1 MSQVT
6 IVGCDL
12 HDRSMLLRY
21 AVASETPLQRSFA
34 NDPEGRGVM
43 REFLTRFASQRHC
56 GRIVF
61 VYEASGQGFGL
72 YDFLSEVGIEC
83 VVLPPS
89 HLPKSAKRQRQKT
102 DAHDAQYLL
111 ELARAHVLAGNH
123 LPSVWTPPP
132 ALRDDRELVRA
143 RIETAEAGTA
153 VKLQI
158 LSLLKRYGREL
169 PEVFR
174 KHHNWTGKFS
184 RWVVAEAARLPPPV
198 QPVLECLMQRQQQLQ
213 EAIVLLERKLKE
225 LAQSSRYRAPCA
237 ALRKLTGVGLMTAM
251 TFLTEMGDLTRF
263 DNRRQVGA
271 YLGLCPASFES
282 GEANDRKG
290 HITRQGPARLRKMLC
305 QAAWTAIRRDEAT
318 RAAHQ
323 RISQQR
329 KGLRKK
335 AAVAV
340 MRRLGVRMWHV
351 ALEVGVSPDLVSRPI
366 PPPKWG
372 ATGPV
377 ATAQAG

>member
-1 MSQVT
+1 MNQVT

-21 AVASETPLQRSFA
+21 ALAGEKPLQKSFA
-34 NDPEGRGVM
+34 GDTQGRATM
-43 REFLTRFASQRHC
+43 REFLVRFASEHHS

-61 VYEASGQGFGL
+61 VYEASGQGYGL
-72 YDFLSEVGIEC
+72 HDFLSEAGIEC
-83 VVLPPS
+83 FVLPPS
-89 HLPKSAKRQRQKT
+89 RLPKSAKRQRQKT

-143 RIETAEAGTA
+143 RIESAEAGTA

-169 PEVFR
+169 PAIFR
-174 KHHNWTGKFS
+174 KNHNWTQKFS
-184 RWVVAEAARLPPPV
+184 RWAIAEVAQLPPTV
-198 QPVLECLMQRQQQLQ
+198 QSVLECLLQRLQ
-213 EAIVLLERKLKE
+213 ELQKAIALLEKKIEE
-225 LAQSSRYRAPCA
+225 LSQSARYQAPCA
-237 ALRKLTGVGLMTAM
+237 ALRQLTGVGLMTAM

-263 DNRRQVGA
+263 ANRRQVAA

-282 GEANDRKG
+282 GAANDRKG
-290 HITRQGPARLRKMLC
+290 HITRQGPSRLRKMLC
-305 QAAWTAIRRDEAT
+305 QAAWTAIRRDEGT
-318 RAAHQ
+318 RAKHQ
-323 RISQQR
+323 RISQER
-329 KGLRKK
+329 KGQRKK

-340 MRRLGVRMWHV
+340 MRQLAIRMWHV
-351 ALEVGVSPDLVSRPI
+351 ALAAGVSPDLVSPPI
-366 PPPKWG
+366 PPPRWCTTVPD
-372 ATGPV
+372 AI
-377 ATAQAG
+377 AQAG

>member
-1 MSQVT
+1 MNQVI

-21 AVASETPLQRSFA
+21 AVASEKPLQRSFA
-34 NDPEGRGVM
+34 NDPEGRGAM
-43 REFLTRFASQRHC
+43 REFLTQFASAEHC
-56 GRIVF
+56 TRIVF

-83 VVLPPS
+83 FVLPPS

-111 ELARAHVLAGNH
+111 ELARAHVLAGNQ

-174 KHHNWTGKFS
+174 KHHNWTQKFS

-213 EAIVLLERKLKE
+213 AAIVLLERKLKE
-225 LAQSSRYRAPCA
+225 LSESSRYCGPCE
-237 ALRKLTGVGLMTAM
+237 ALRKLTGVGLLTAM

-263 DNRRQVGA
+263 DNRRQVA
-271 YLGLCPASFES
+271 SYLGLCPTSLES
-282 GEANDRKG
+282 GEVTDRKG
-290 HITRQGPARLRKMLC
+290 HITRQGPARLRKVLC
-305 QAAWTAIRRDEAT
+305 QAAWTAIRRDAAT
-318 RAAHQ
+318 HAVHQ

-340 MRRLGVRMWHV
+340 MRRLGIQMWHV
-351 ALEVGVSPDLVSRPI
+351 ALAAGVSPDLVSPPI
-366 PPPKWG
+366 PPPQWC
-372 ATGPV
+372 V
-377 ATAQAG
+377 APPEAIAQAG